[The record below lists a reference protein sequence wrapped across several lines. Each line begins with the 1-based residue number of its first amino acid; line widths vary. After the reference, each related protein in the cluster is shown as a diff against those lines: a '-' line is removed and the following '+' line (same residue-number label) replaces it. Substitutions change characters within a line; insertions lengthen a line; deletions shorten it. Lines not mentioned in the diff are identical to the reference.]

1 MVAHAGSG
9 TDGRKGRTASPDAA
23 GGIGELGRELSRWLG
38 TGALPPEAEGPLRSP
53 GGLSGLQAATVAAQE
68 GRIAE
73 LLAQVAALT
82 AQVARLERDLYGPR
96 SERHGKGS
104 DAPSGQD
111 GQDSD
116 GSRRGGRPGR
126 RKERGDSVGDAGLR
140 FSGKA
145 PVPGITVTPPEVDG
159 LPEDGYEVV
168 SERVHCRL
176 AAVEFRHVVIRYRY
190 LTVKV
195 RGSDRPVSAP
205 AREGVS
211 RSSCADVSLLAG
223 MPVDRFM
230 WHLPPSRQHRMLAEA
245 GITVSRGS
253 LSQWANRAIALLE
266 PVHEAQWRSVLESAV
281 IQMDETPIR
290 AGRHPGRPGSMRKGY
305 LWPVLG
311 DRGEVVFPF
320 SDSRKHGNA
329 VRFLDACSGTL
340 VTDGHRDCE
349 AYVAARGGAVTHQT
363 CWVHA
368 RRGFEE
374 LKDTY
379 PEMAGE
385 ALDLIGAIYRIER
398 EIRDRTPAGRLAA
411 RRTRSRAA
419 VAAFRD
425 WCDRTL
431 EDPALTPRHPVR
443 RAITYATERW
453 AALGTFPGTPTCH
466 RTRTSWR
473 TRCVL

>member
-9 TDGRKGRTASPDAA
+9 TDGRTASPDA
-23 GGIGELGRELSRWLG
+23 GGIGGLGRELSRWLG
-38 TGALPPEAEGPLRSP
+38 TGALPPEAEEPLRSLVE
-53 GGLSGLQAATVAAQE
+53 LSGLQAATVAAQE
-68 GRIAE
+68 GRIAG

-116 GSRRGGRPGR
+116 GSRGGGKPGR

-145 PVPGITVTPPEVDG
+145 PVLDITVTPPEVDG
-159 LPEDGYEVV
+159 LPEDGSRGRWRPRPLPARRCGVPARGHPLPLPHRQGQGDRPA
-168 SERVHCRL
+168 RVRPGPRGRLQEQLRRRLLRRRDAHRQVHVAPAAFPAAPDAGRGRHHRQPGLPEPVGQPRHL
-176 AAVEFRHVVIRYRY
+176 AAGAGP
-190 LTVKV
+190 
-195 RGSDRPVSAP
+195 RGPVAL
-205 AREGVS
+205 G
-211 RSSCADVSLLAG
+211 AG
-223 MPVDRFM
+223 
-230 WHLPPSRQHRMLAEA
+230 
-245 GITVSRGS
+245 
-253 LSQWANRAIALLE
+253 
-266 PVHEAQWRSVLESAV
+266 SAV

-329 VRFLDACSGTL
+329 VRFLGDYSGTL
-340 VTDGHRDCE
+340 VTDGYGAYE

-374 LKDTY
+374 LKDTH
-379 PEMAGE
+379 PEMAGA

-443 RAITYATERW
+443 RAIAYATERW
-453 AALGTFPGTPTCH
+453 AALGTFPGTPTCR

-473 TRCVL
+473 TRCVR